1 MTTLTTA
8 KEKLCRSMLSKVG
21 IYEKMLLAAQED
33 KDTQKIKH
41 NYLHHTDLMTSL
53 KDLLCLVFSSK
64 GILC

>member
-33 KDTQKIKH
+33 KDKQTIKNLSQQYTH
-41 NYLHHTDLMTSL
+41 LMNRL
-53 KDLLCLVFSSK
+53 ERLLCS
-64 GILC
+64 